1 MFSQIYFML
10 QYSNKVQ
17 NNNVGKTFKTSS
29 SSSCGSCSFVF
40 PVRYFSDLIL
50 ELTTDV
56 GAPQPPQVTCSR
68 TSLSLP
74 LGHFHHGSVWI
85 FLAPV

>member
-1 MFSQIYFML
+1 MFSPICFML
-10 QYSNKVQ
+10 RYSNKVQ

-29 SSSCGSCSFVF
+29 RSSRGSCSFVF

-56 GAPQPPQVTCSR
+56 GAPQRPQVTCSR
-68 TSLSLP
+68 TSLSLR
-74 LGHFHHGSVWI
+74 LGQFHHSSVWI
-85 FLAPV
+85 FLAQV